1 MKPPLKPIN
10 LFASLRK
17 WPRWSWAVVLV
28 AAGALFWFWSRS
40 GSHSETES
48 ATFVARR
55 GPLNITVLEGGS
67 VRAVESQ
74 EIKCE
79 VRVGY
84 QGLKILKIVEEG
96 YEVTS
101 EDIRT
106 NKVLVELDSSD
117 LQKQIV
123 QQDIQFES
131 AAASLTD
138 GQQNYEIQ
146 LNQNLSDI
154 KAAEQKARFA
164 RMDFDKFLGDKV
176 TQAIVDQLGL
186 EQELAV
192 EQTNALARA
201 AAVVASM
208 PNRGETRQA
217 PAAST
222 NSAQPKSALLQVAG
236 APTNRPAPTA
246 TAPWSLRRGGAVRSP
261 SQRTRR
267 QPRQLWPPQMDNTVG
282 TRNFECENIP
292 ERSTSRDLAAGS

>member
-1 MKPPLKPIN
+1 MKPSPKPIN
-10 LFASLRK
+10 LFAHLRK
-17 WPRWSWAVVLV
+17 RSRWSWAVILI
-28 AAGALFWFWSRS
+28 AAGALFWFWFRS
-40 GSHSETES
+40 GSHSEAES
-48 ATFVARR
+48 VTFAARR
-55 GPLNITVLEGGS
+55 GLLNITVLEGGG

-96 YEVTS
+96 YEVTP

-106 NKVLVELDSSD
+106 NKVLVELDSSE

-176 TQAIVDQLGL
+176 TQAVVDQLGL
-186 EQELAV
+186 EAELAT
-192 EQTNALARA
+192 EQTNALARS
-201 AAVVASM
+201 AAVVASL
-208 PNRGETRQA
+208 PNRAQSHLA
-217 PAAST
+217 PAAATNGAPPKPVLLPVTGAST
-222 NSAQPKSALLQVAG
+222 NLPALGATTT
-236 APTNRPAPTA
+236 APTTNRTVA
-246 TAPWSLRRGGAVRSP
+246 TVVTTNEPSSP
-261 SQRTRR
+261 HIS
-267 QPRQLWPPQMDNTVG
+267 
-282 TRNFECENIP
+282 
-292 ERSTSRDLAAGS
+292 